1 MSATMII
8 PSRDD
13 THDEDGIGLYWP
25 LEERIDRVVQFR
37 GSGLPFTFDT
47 SSVRECPVGSVS
59 HYWKILHGDD
69 VALDRAWAYFRPP
82 DWEYGVIWVEAHWFG
97 PLGGIIPVYG
107 DTPAD
112 TKLYLFG
119 CVEHKWK
126 KTNLGN
132 CYNEKTCEICK
143 YGWRIDSSG

>member
-8 PSRDD
+8 PSRDF
-13 THDEDGIGLYWP
+13 THDEDEIGLYWP
-25 LEERIDRVVQFR
+25 LEEREFD
-37 GSGLPFTFDT
+37 GLPFTFDT
-47 SSVRECPVGSVS
+47 SRIRECPVGSVS
-59 HYWKILHGDD
+59 HYWRILHGDN

-82 DWEYGVIWVEAHWFG
+82 DWEHGVIWAEAHWFG

-119 CVEHKWK
+119 CVECKWVK
-126 KTNLGN
+126 RNIGI
-132 CYNEKTCEICK
+132 CYNEKICEICK